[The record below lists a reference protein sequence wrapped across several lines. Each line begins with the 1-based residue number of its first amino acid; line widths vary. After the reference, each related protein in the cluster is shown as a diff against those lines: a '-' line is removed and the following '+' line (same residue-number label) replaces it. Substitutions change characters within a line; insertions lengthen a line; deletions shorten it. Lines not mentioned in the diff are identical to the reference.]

1 MSGGFPPC
9 EMSECDCP
17 KCRPSMWAPEW
28 QLDWAACRALAIER
42 RKALET
48 LDKLYEDS
56 AIDFDRLSSHDAE
69 RVRALLRDRARLE
82 AERDALLRRSVCFY
96 GLSDDLVYADA
107 SRSAAV
113 EGCGEFGAFERIVS
127 FRLEPSGDVF
137 RLRYEF
143 EHDRGWR
150 WRVRHTVVS
159 GKLSVTPMADR
170 DPLFGLCAEGII
182 RRVTMRVRKDLR
194 LARARDLQ
202 AQNR

>member
-42 RKALET
+42 RKALE
-48 LDKLYEDS
+48 E
-56 AIDFDRLSSHDAE
+56 
-69 RVRALLRDRARLE
+69 LE

-113 EGCGEFGAFERIVS
+113 EGCGEFGVFEHMVS

-143 EHDRGWR
+143 EAGGWR